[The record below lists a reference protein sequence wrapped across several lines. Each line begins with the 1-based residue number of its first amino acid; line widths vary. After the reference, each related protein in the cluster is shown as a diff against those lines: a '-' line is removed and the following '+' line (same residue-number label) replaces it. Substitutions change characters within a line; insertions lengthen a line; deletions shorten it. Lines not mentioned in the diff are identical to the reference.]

1 MIICL
6 YIIVGGLSD
15 LACQERRGESLQPL
29 LLLFL
34 LAELTM
40 ESKFVVLAYHVKR
53 LMLSNTFK
61 YYTLVVHSPWHLTF
75 AHG

>member
-6 YIIVGGLSD
+6 YIIVGGLSN

-29 LLLFL
+29 LLLLL

-40 ESKFVVLAYHVKR
+40 ESKFVLLAYHVKR
-53 LMLSNTFK
+53 LHTGG
-61 YYTLVVHSPWHLTF
+61 T
-75 AHG
+75 